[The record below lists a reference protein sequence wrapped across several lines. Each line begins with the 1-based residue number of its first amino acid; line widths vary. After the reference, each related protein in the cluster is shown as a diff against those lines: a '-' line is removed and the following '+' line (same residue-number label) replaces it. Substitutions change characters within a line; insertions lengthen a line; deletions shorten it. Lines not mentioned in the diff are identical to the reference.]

1 MLQDGHRV
9 LINVPADIYVLH
21 QGDQPVIDRLG
32 AADVDFEAVGLRH
45 AGIGLHD
52 LAFPVADGNKD
63 VGHLGVNRLPGRGG
77 LFAILMAHH
86 FDDFCIPFDLLVEPD
101 DFGMFGPQIL
111 AEFLALA
118 FQQFNF
124 LEGRQMVRRA
134 SHRRS
139 RPQFLPAG
147 GIGGGVGSPGGREA
161 LVKGGGVQELGLQ
174 FQVGKFGL
182 QLGQIA
188 AGNSSFLLQNG
199 QVVGPFKS
207 GQGILFALEFAFQA
221 QHLFGNGGQRVA
233 RHGFADVLLVGEVFP
248 QEGVQI
254 GRRVSWIG
262 ARRLDDEDR
271 AFRRLFD
278 SDNHLE
284 RIAVLADG
292 NGIAARLPQAR
303 HGPPA
308 QLFAA
313 EQLTH
318 QYFRRKMKNLGR
330 AEGVADGSK

>member
-1 MLQDGHRV
+1 
-9 LINVPADIYVLH
+9 
-21 QGDQPVIDRLG
+21 
-32 AADVDFEAVGLRH
+32 
-45 AGIGLHD
+45 
-52 LAFPVADGNKD
+52 
-63 VGHLGVNRLPGRGG
+63 
-77 LFAILMAHH
+77 
-86 FDDFCIPFDLLVEPD
+86 
-101 DFGMFGPQIL
+101 
-111 AEFLALA
+111 
-118 FQQFNF
+118 
-124 LEGRQMVRRA
+124 MVRRA

-313 EQLTH
+313 EQLDLRAH
-318 QYFRRKMKNLGR
+318 VILHVFGEGGAFWQPQFLGFPHRSGGNKLRHGQIDVISNGR
-330 AEGVADGSK
+330 AEAENQGDDRHPPVFPQESNKLLDAEWRSRS